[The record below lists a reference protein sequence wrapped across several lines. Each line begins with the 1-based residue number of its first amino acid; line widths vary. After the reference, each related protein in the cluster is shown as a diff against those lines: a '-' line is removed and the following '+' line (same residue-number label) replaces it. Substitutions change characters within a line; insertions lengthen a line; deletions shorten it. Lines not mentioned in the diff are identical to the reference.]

1 MTRVLLRS
9 TIRTDTDKFTLTDL
23 SRKELTMIY
32 QNREYEKSSRKYA
45 NYFAGCIIASFVLA
59 IALTQRYHNFYI
71 SSVCFLPIIGFFV
84 LNSIRNR
91 RVNRIVEKL
100 ISQTK
105 GEAPVVSI

>member
-1 MTRVLLRS
+1 MARVLLCS

-23 SRKELTMIY
+23 SRKELTLVY

-45 NYFAGCIIASFVLA
+45 NYFAGCMIASFVLA
-59 IALTQRYHNFYI
+59 IALTQKYHNFYI

-91 RVNRIVEKL
+91 RVKSIVEKL
-100 ISQTK
+100 ISQK
-105 GEAPVVSI
+105 NEKAPVVSD